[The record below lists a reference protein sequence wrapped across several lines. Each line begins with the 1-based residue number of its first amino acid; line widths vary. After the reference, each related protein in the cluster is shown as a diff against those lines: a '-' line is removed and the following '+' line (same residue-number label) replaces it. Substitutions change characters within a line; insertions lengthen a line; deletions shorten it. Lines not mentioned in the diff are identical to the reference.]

1 MRLTVNGEARQ
12 TEARTLAALWAA
24 ETAHLRVPTDAD
36 ASESATSTDDEASA
50 TGALASVGAIA
61 PSSRRGFAIALNG
74 EVVRA
79 ARWDET
85 SVEEGDRVEIIR
97 AMAGG

>member
-1 MRLTVNGEARQ
+1 MRLTVNGEPRD

-24 ETAHLRVPTDAD
+24 ETEHLEPA
-36 ASESATSTDDEASA
+36 
-50 TGALASVGAIA
+50 
-61 PSSRRGFAIALNG
+61 SRRGFAIALNG

-85 SVEEGDRVEIIR
+85 IVEDGDRVEIIR
-97 AMAGG
+97 AVAGG

>member
-1 MRLTVNGEARQ
+1 MRVTVNGEPRD

-24 ETAHLRVPTDAD
+24 ETEHLDP
-36 ASESATSTDDEASA
+36 
-50 TGALASVGAIA
+50 
-61 PSSRRGFAIALNG
+61 PSRRGFAIALNG

-85 SVEEGDRVEIIR
+85 DVNEGDRVEIIR
-97 AMAGG
+97 AVAGG

>member
-1 MRLTVNGEARQ
+1 MKITINGEDRVTDA
-12 TEARTLAALWAA
+12 ATLAALWVV
-24 ETAHLRVPTDAD
+24 ETEHLDLT
-36 ASESATSTDDEASA
+36 
-50 TGALASVGAIA
+50 
-61 PSSRRGFAIALNG
+61 SRRGFAMARNG

-85 SVEEGDRVEIIR
+85 VLEDGDRVEIIR

>member
-1 MRLTVNGEARQ
+1 MRLTVNGETRE

-24 ETAHLRVPTDAD
+24 ETAHLEP
-36 ASESATSTDDEASA
+36 
-50 TGALASVGAIA
+50 
-61 PSSRRGFAIALNG
+61 PSRRGFAIALNG

-85 SVEEGDRVEIIR
+85 DVDEGDRVEIIR
-97 AMAGG
+97 AVAGG

>member
-24 ETAHLRVPTDAD
+24 ETAHLRVPTEAG
-36 ASESATSTDDEASA
+36 ASGFSGSEGDEASTTEA
-50 TGALASVGAIA
+50 PAPVGALA
-61 PSSRRGFAIALNG
+61 PPSRRGFAIALNG

-79 ARWDET
+79 ARWDGT
-85 SVEEGDRVEIIR
+85 TVDEGDRVEIIR
-97 AMAGG
+97 AVAGG